1 MSDLVIPEPLRELL
15 EAHLLEARDLVE
27 AIGLAEI
34 EEIPGEPGKWSCRCM
49 VPVRRAF
56 DPETAEL
63 KRLELRLARHPS
75 GGWQVEAIDG
85 LTATR

>member
-1 MSDLVIPEPLRELL
+1 MSDLVIPDRLRELL
-15 EAHLLEARDLVE
+15 AANLLEARDLVE

-34 EEIPGEPGKWSCRCM
+34 EEIPGEPGKWSCRCL

-63 KRLELRLARHPS
+63 RRLEVKLARHQA
-75 GGWQVEAIDG
+75 GGWQVQSISG
-85 LTATR
+85 LAEV